1 MYIWLSNIFIL
12 SLKEVKSLLSD
23 LILVALMVYFFTVAV
38 VVAAK
43 GASQEVRNAPVAVAD
58 HDVSALSLRL
68 RDAVRPPHFKIP
80 ESVSDEDVQRHMD
93 LGDYY
98 FVLDIPPNYE
108 KDYLDGR
115 KPRIQILVDATAMT
129 LAGTG
134 TGYLSS
140 VLADELGKS
149 ATDYGRARQSP
160 AEPAVLKAEPAV
172 NVMFN
177 PNSSAIWHMGVV
189 QIVGNLTLLT
199 LMLSGAAVI
208 REKERG
214 TIEHLLVMPVSASE
228 IAIAKVCANGSVIV
242 LLALVSLWCIVHAG
256 LGVPIEGS
264 MWLLTGGMLIYVLSF
279 ASLGILLAVLAP
291 SMPQFG
297 LLCIPVYMLVYLLA
311 GATSPVESMPE
322 TMQKIIQISPTTQFV
337 SFVQDVVHRGSEID
351 DVYRRLLIML
361 GQGLFFLILALSR
374 FKSMLSRQ

>member
-80 ESVSDEDVQRHMD
+80 ESVSDEDIQRHMD

-149 ATDYGRARQSP
+149 ATDYGRAGQSP
-160 AEPAVLKAEPAV
+160 VEPAVLKAEPAV

>member
-149 ATDYGRARQSP
+149 ATDYGRAGQSP

-351 DVYRRLLIML
+351 DVYRRLLIMF

>member
-149 ATDYGRARQSP
+149 ATDYGRAGQSP

-322 TMQKIIQISPTTQFV
+322 IMQKIIQISPTTQFV

-351 DVYRRLLIML
+351 DVYRRLLIMF

>member
-23 LILVALMVYFFTVAV
+23 LILVALMVYFFTVV
-38 VVAAK
+38 VVVSAK

-149 ATDYGRARQSP
+149 ATDYGRAGQSP

-177 PNSSAIWHMGVV
+177 PKSSAIWHMGVV

>member
-149 ATDYGRARQSP
+149 ATDYGRAGQSP

-337 SFVQDVVHRGSEID
+337 SFVQDVVHRGSEIG

>member
-1 MYIWLSNIFIL
+1 MYRWLSNIFIL

-38 VVAAK
+38 AVAAK
-43 GASQEVRNAPVAVAD
+43 GASQDVRNAPVAVVD
-58 HDVSALSLRL
+58 HDESALSLRL
-68 RDAVRPPHFKIP
+68 RQSIRPPHFKYP
-80 ESVSDEDVQRHMD
+80 EAIGDETVQRHMD

-98 FVLDIPPNYE
+98 FTIDIPPEYE
-108 KDYLDGR
+108 KDYLSE
-115 KPRIQILVDATAMT
+115 KYPKIQILVDATAMT

-140 VLADELGKS
+140 ILSDELRKS
-149 ATDYGRARQSP
+149 AVEYNTPQISP
-160 AEPAVLKAEPAV
+160 QIAAEPRV
-172 NVMFN
+172 NVLFN
-177 PNSSAIWHMGVV
+177 PNASAIWQMGVV
-189 QIVGNLTLLT
+189 QIIGNLTLLT

-228 IAIAKVCANGSVIV
+228 IAISKVYANGSVIV
-242 LLALVSLWCIVHAG
+242 FLALLSLWIIVHSI
-256 LGVPIEGS
+256 LGVPVMGS
-264 MWLLTGGMLIYVLSF
+264 LYLLTAGMLIYVLSF

-311 GATSPVESMPE
+311 GATSPVECMPE

-337 SFVQDVVHRGSEID
+337 SFTQDVVHRGSGLG
-351 DVYRRLLIML
+351 DVYRKLLIML
-361 GQGLFFLILALSR
+361 GQGLFFLTIALIK

>member
-149 ATDYGRARQSP
+149 ATDYGRAGQSP

>member
-149 ATDYGRARQSP
+149 ATDYGRAGQSP
-160 AEPAVLKAEPAV
+160 AEPVVLKAEPAV

>member
-80 ESVSDEDVQRHMD
+80 ESVSDENVQRHMD

-115 KPRIQILVDATAMT
+115 KPSIQILVDATAMT

-149 ATDYGRARQSP
+149 ATDYGRAGQSP

>member
-68 RDAVRPPHFKIP
+68 MDAVRPPHFKIP
-80 ESVSDEDVQRHMD
+80 ESVSDDAVQRHMD

-115 KPRIQILVDATAMT
+115 NPRIQILVDATAMT

-140 VLADELGKS
+140 VLADELGKT
-149 ATDYGRARQSP
+149 AAAYGRTGQSP
-160 AEPAVLKAEPAV
+160 AEPAVLKAEPV
-172 NVMFN
+172 INVMFN
-177 PNSSAIWHMGVV
+177 PNSSAIWQMGVV
-189 QIVGNLTLLT
+189 QIIGNLTLLT

-242 LLALVSLWCIVHAG
+242 LLALVSLWCIVHTW
-256 LGVPIEGS
+256 LGVPIEGNIG
-264 MWLLTGGMLIYVLSF
+264 LLASGMLIYVLSF
-279 ASLGILLAVLAP
+279 ASLGIFLAVLAP

-322 TMQKIIQISPTTQFV
+322 TMQKIIQISPTAQFV
-337 SFVQDVVHRGSEID
+337 SFVQDVVHRGSGLE
-351 DVYRRLLIML
+351 DVYRRMLIML

>member
-12 SLKEVKSLLSD
+12 SLKEIKSLLSD

-149 ATDYGRARQSP
+149 ATDYGRAGQSP

-242 LLALVSLWCIVHAG
+242 LLALVSLWCIVHIG